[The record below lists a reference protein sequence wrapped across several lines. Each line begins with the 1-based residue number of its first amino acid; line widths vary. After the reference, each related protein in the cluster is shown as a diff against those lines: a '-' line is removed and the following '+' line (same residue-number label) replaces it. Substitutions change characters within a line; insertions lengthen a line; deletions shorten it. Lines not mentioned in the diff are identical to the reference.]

1 MFYLDKDEL
10 EEAES
15 GSRLFGANYEIR
27 LGADDST
34 TLGATYMKWMADAA
48 VRPGRDGLN
57 VFNLRAY
64 TAPVPDL
71 PELAF
76 EFEYAT
82 ERNGDALQADAWTLQ
97 GSYELSDVSWTADVH
112 VSLRVLRRRRSADRS
127 RTKTSIRCSSGST
140 TGARGGRVKSPA
152 SISSRTAT

>member
-71 PELAF
+71 PELTF

-97 GSYELSDVSWTADVH
+97 GSYELSGVSWTADVH
-112 VSLRVLRRRRSADRS
+112 VPLRVLRGRRSADRRERKLRS
-127 RTKTSIRCSSGST
+127 
-140 TGARGGRVKSPA
+140 AVPRVLRLGHVVA
-152 SISSRTAT
+152 G